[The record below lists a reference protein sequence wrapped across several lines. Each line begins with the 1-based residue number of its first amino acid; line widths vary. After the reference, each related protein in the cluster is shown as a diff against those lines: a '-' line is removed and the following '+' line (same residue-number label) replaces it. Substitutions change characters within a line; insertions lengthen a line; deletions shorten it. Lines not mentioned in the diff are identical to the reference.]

1 LLKIKLNEKPEKQET
16 ESIDLLDLATEQIEN
31 DDEFWNSIRELARF
45 GVPAYDK
52 KGHWTEIRV
61 RVRPLQRDMVGAIR
75 EKLPDN
81 WYKSQAQLYRS
92 IIAVGCKT
100 FLKLLNMGEDDWMVV
115 LEGLNK
121 IARQTRMEEFKA
133 EMSILKQ
140 DIVNGTME
148 SDEKVKVID
157 LVEKLQKRIVGM

>member
-1 LLKIKLNEKPEKQET
+1 MKIKLTGKSEEQEV
-16 ESIDLLDLATEQIEN
+16 ESIDLLDLATEQMEN
-31 DDEFWNSIRELARF
+31 DEEFWNSIRNLARF

-61 RVRPLQRDMVGAIR
+61 RVRPLQRDMIGAIR

-100 FLKLLNMGEDDWMVV
+100 FLKLLNMGDDNWLEV

-121 IARQTRMEEFKA
+121 IARQNRMEEFKA
-133 EMSILKQ
+133 EMSTLKQ
-140 DIVNGTME
+140 DIVKGTLNSE
-148 SDEKVKVID
+148 EKVKVID
-157 LVEKLQKRIVGM
+157 LVEKLEKRVLAM